1 MSLVKLDLNLQFS
14 KYSRFETQ
22 DTIWE
27 TGSFN
32 TLSNCSFLFYFQIN
46 DSISNTLKKFGFIN
60 VSLFPHH
67 KSGTDLFPVWV
78 GGSVTCLGKQ
88 FVINTSRITLFIT
101 RPRVTTL
108 HHQPGINDKQT
119 TKRPSEAS
127 GQPGLLLILTSRGP
141 WSHVISIFGSES
153 WCCCL
158 LFINY
163 SINIGERQ

>member
-27 TGSFN
+27 TGSFD
-32 TLSNCSFLFYFQIN
+32 TLLIHSFCLFLFPIK
-46 DSISNTLKKFGFIN
+46 DSISNTIKKFRFIN
-60 VSLFPHH
+60 VSP
-67 KSGTDLFPVWV
+67 SYIACTDLFPVWV
-78 GGSVTCLGKQ
+78 GGSVTRLGKQ
-88 FVINTSRITLFIT
+88 FVINTSPITLFIT